1 MYRDISWQS
10 MAAGWHGNLSR
21 HGKVAAFRVTKRASL
36 DLAVMENSLHH
47 AKAAVPLRVAE
58 RIR

>member
-1 MYRDISWQS
+1 